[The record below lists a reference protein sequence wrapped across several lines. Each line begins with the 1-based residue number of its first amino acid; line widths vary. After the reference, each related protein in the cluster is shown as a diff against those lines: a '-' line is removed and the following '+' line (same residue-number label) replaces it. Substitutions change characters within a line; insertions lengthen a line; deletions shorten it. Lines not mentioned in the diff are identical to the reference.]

1 MLDGGFSVISPEM
14 GTDMSKKRFTKEQI
28 EILSRNENVHKVTDK
43 YIVFEADF
51 KRFCLENVKKGIT
64 LRQTFIDCGFDI
76 DIIGFERM
84 KNAYENWKR
93 IDNENKELKTGH
105 YGGGRPRK
113 NPMTPE
119 ETIASQRKQIER
131 LEAENDFLRQI
142 QRLERRHQPQQSP
155 SEKNSKR

>member
-1 MLDGGFSVISPEM
+1 MAFFLPSVRKW
-14 GTDMSKKRFTKEQI
+14 GTRMSKKRFTKEQI
-28 EILSRNENVHKVTDK
+28 KILSRNENVHKVTDK

-51 KRFCLENVKKGIT
+51 KRLCLENVKKGIT

-76 DIIGFERM
+76 DLIGFDRI
-84 KNAYENWKR
+84 KDTYGNWKKA
-93 IDNENKELKTGH
+93 DNEGRELKTGH

-119 ETIASQRKQIER
+119 EIIAFQRKQIER

-142 QRLERRHQPQQSP
+142 RRLERRHQPQQSP
-155 SEKNSKR
+155 SEENSKR